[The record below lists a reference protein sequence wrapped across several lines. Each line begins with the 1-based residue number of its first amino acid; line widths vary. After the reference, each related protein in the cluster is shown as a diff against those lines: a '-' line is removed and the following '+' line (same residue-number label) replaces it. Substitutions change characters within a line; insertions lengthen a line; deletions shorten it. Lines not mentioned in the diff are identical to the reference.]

1 MNKEVA
7 LEKMKAYCA
16 YQERCQKEVQ
26 DKLFKLSIDNEI
38 AEEILIE
45 LITSNYLNEQ
55 RYAEAF
61 VSGKFRIKG
70 WGRIKI
76 KQHLKQKQISE
87 YCIKKGLNEIEESEY
102 LSKIEE
108 WIIKLDH
115 KYSSLNLFDRKG
127 KIAQRLT
134 AKGFETSLVWEVLN
148 GTNLE

>member
-7 LEKMKAYCA
+7 IEKMKAYCA

-26 DKLFKLSIDNEI
+26 EKLYKLQVDQTI

-45 LITSNYLNEQ
+45 LITTNYLSEE

-70 WGRIKI
+70 WGKIKI
-76 KQHLKQKQISE
+76 KQQLKQKQISD
-87 YCIKKGLNEIEESEY
+87 YCIKKGLKEIEESEY
-102 LSKIEE
+102 LTKIEE
-108 WIIKLDH
+108 WIAKLNIK
-115 KYSSLNLFDRKG
+115 YASLNVFDRKG
-127 KIAQRLT
+127 KIAQRLA
-134 AKGFETSLVWEVLN
+134 AKGFETSLVWDILN